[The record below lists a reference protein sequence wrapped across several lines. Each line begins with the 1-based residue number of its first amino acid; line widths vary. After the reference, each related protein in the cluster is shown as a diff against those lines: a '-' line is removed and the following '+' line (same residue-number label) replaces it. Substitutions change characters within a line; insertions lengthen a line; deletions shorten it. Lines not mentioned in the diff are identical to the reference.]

1 MNPTFDTQLFR
12 QTLGQF
18 ATGVTVISFVREGEI
33 CGMTVNSFSSVS
45 LDPPLVLFC
54 PALTTRFALEALPGE
69 LFTVSILSEGQQDVS
84 WHFAGRSRLTEKP
97 WRLAD
102 DLPPTVDGSVGW
114 LRCRTAAI
122 HTHGDHLVV
131 VAEVLEFGSD
141 SEQRPLL
148 FFRGDYPKLEP

>member
-18 ATGVTVISFVREGEI
+18 ATGVTVISFLREAEI
-33 CGMTVNSFSSVS
+33 CGMTVNSFASVS

-54 PALTTRFALEALPGE
+54 PALTTRFALEAVVGE
-69 LFTVSILSEGQQDVS
+69 LFTVSILAEEHQDVS
-84 WHFAGRSRLTEKP
+84 WHYAGRPRLSEKP
-97 WRLAD
+97 WRAD
-102 DLPPTVDGSVGW
+102 EPLPPTVDGSVGW
-114 LRCRTAAI
+114 IRCRTNTI

-131 VAEVLEFGSD
+131 IAEVLEFGAD
-141 SEQRPLL
+141 PNRRPLL